1 MSLNLNEFDVYMTL
15 REVAEKSTENKI
27 FYVLYIFFFS
37 NTQRYNNVDIAHTK
51 VIQPIE
57 KFKNAIKA

>member
-1 MSLNLNEFDVYMTL
+1 MTL

-37 NTQRYNNVDIAHTK
+37 NTQRYNNVK
-51 VIQPIE
+51 YNPYIE